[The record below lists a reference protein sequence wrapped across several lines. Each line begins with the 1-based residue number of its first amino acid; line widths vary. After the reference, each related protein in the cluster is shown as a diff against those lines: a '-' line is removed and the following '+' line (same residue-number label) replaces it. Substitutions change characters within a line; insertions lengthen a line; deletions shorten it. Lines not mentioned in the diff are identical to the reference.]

1 MHSDDGQERRQDDF
15 GRQIDTANGG
25 TTCQHRSEPSLAPH
39 SASPPK
45 VKTQLRD
52 FLARNR
58 NFLALDNKSACI
70 RMGYGSP
77 RMTESATKFQC
88 PNCEAAY
95 KVVRIE
101 APPDHNNPVLCLSCG
116 GFQNRDGKFANIA

>member
-1 MHSDDGQERRQDDF
+1 
-15 GRQIDTANGG
+15 
-25 TTCQHRSEPSLAPH
+25 
-39 SASPPK
+39 
-45 VKTQLRD
+45 
-52 FLARNR
+52 
-58 NFLALDNKSACI
+58 
-70 RMGYGSP
+70 MGYGSP

-116 GFQNRDGKFANIA
+116 GPLKNREGKFALKYFRVDGGPRSGRMNDRKPKFS